1 MSSSVKRQY
10 FDCFILYLLNNVLIC
25 STANITSDEDRLYEV
40 LFKNYNP
47 ATRPV
52 NNASDTVNVG
62 ISVSLVQIK
71 DMDETN
77 QVLRTHI
84 WLYQH
89 WKDESLN
96 WNPDHYNG
104 LKEIFVPSDTIWL
117 PDVMLYNSADDSK
130 SGKMQ
135 GNVIIDSDGKVMWS
149 QSLQLHSS
157 CAMNIRNFPFDVQS
171 CILKFASWTHNGLK
185 VNLLMM
191 DDDVEDISEYFFS
204 NTEWKLD
211 EFKAKLNRLQYICC
225 PEIYVDI
232 TVTITIRRIPLY
244 YFYTI
249 ICPCLWLTVLNLLVF
264 LLPADSG
271 DKVSLGVTVFL
282 AFSVFMLVIS
292 EKVPVSSQS
301 VPLIGTYLT
310 VTMGMTSLSLFMTVF
325 ILNLHH
331 VTPHR
336 QGVPRWLRFLS
347 HDVLSR
353 ILCLKPRAKPFVR
366 LYTNEAG
373 VDIET
378 QIADDNGTKNDI
390 ATLLNMLAGKQYV
403 DEHQQKITDEWKFVA
418 LVLDRLLFW
427 IFLIGNALISVII
440 LCILRD

>member
-1 MSSSVKRQY
+1 MSSSVKRRY
-10 FDCFILYLLNNVLIC
+10 FGCFILYLVNNVLIC

-52 NNASDTVNVG
+52 NNASDTVNVR
-62 ISVSLVQIK
+62 ITVSLIQIK

-77 QVLRTHI
+77 QVLRTHM
-84 WLYQH
+84 WLHQH

-104 LKEIFVPSDTIWL
+104 LEEIYVPSDTIWL

-135 GNVIIDSDGKVMWS
+135 GNVIINSNGMVVWP

-171 CILKFASWTHNGLK
+171 CFLKFASWTHNGLK
-185 VNLLMM
+185 VNLSIYYGKI
-191 DDDVEDISEYFFS
+191 EDLSEYFFS
-204 NTEWKLD
+204 NTEWNLD
-211 EFKAKLNRLQYICC
+211 EFKAKINRLDYACC
-225 PEIYVDI
+225 PDFYVDF
-232 TVTITIRRIPLY
+232 TVTMIIRRRPLY

-264 LLPADSG
+264 LLPAESG

-373 VDIET
+373 ADIET
-378 QIADDNGTKNDI
+378 QIADDNRTKNDI
-390 ATLLNMLAGKQYV
+390 ATLLNMLAGRQYA
-403 DEHQQKITDEWKFVA
+403 DEHQQKITDEWRFVA
-418 LVLDRLLFW
+418 LVFDRLLFW